1 MKKIILVPALLGVMG
16 IGAALAVSGGNLTGS
31 ANNQKVLTLDAIE
44 NKALAEVNGTIRDI
58 EYAKVGTKNY
68 YEVEVVTADAEYD
81 LKFDAVTG
89 ELLKKKKDTVNLDN
103 RVEAIVGNDDNVQQ
117 TTKQITQQSNTT
129 TTQNNVTSAPKT
141 VVGNGGDDDNNK
153 QQSTQSART
162 TQNNTNVTSKSAATT
177 TPQVVTKN
185 DDDDND
191 DKQQITQSTQSKK
204 ITQQQAI
211 QIALGKVNGT
221 VTKVE
226 LDDDNKYEIEIVK
239 GQIEYDFEINEA
251 TGAIIK
257 MEQDNLDD

>member
-31 ANNQKVLTLDAIE
+31 ANNQKVITLDVIE
-44 NKALAEVNGTIRDI
+44 KKALAEVNGTIRDI
-58 EYAKVGTKNY
+58 EYGKVGTKNY
-68 YEVEVVTADAEYD
+68 YEVEVFTADAEYD

-89 ELLKKKKDTVNLDN
+89 ELLKKKKDTKNLDD
-103 RVEAIVGNDDNVQQ
+103 RVEAIVGND
-117 TTKQITQQSNTT
+117 
-129 TTQNNVTSAPKT
+129 
-141 VVGNGGDDDNNK
+141 GDDK

-162 TQNNTNVTSKSAATT
+162 TQNNTNATSKSAATT
-177 TPQVVTKN
+177 TPQVVTNN

-191 DKQQITQSTQSKK
+191 DKQQITQSTQSTQSKK

>member
-16 IGAALAVSGGNLTGS
+16 IGAALAVSGGSLTGS
-31 ANNQKVLTLDAIE
+31 ANNQKVITLDVIE
-44 NKALAEVNGTIRDI
+44 KKALAEVNGTIRDI
-58 EYAKVGTKNY
+58 EYDKVGTKNY
-68 YEVEVVTADAEYD
+68 YEVEVFTADAEYD

-89 ELLKKKKDTVNLDN
+89 ELLKKKKDTENLDD
-103 RVEAIVGNDDNVQQ
+103 RVEAIVGND
-117 TTKQITQQSNTT
+117 
-129 TTQNNVTSAPKT
+129 
-141 VVGNGGDDDNNK
+141 GDDNNK

-162 TQNNTNVTSKSAATT
+162 TQNNTNATSKTAATT
-177 TPQVVTKN
+177 TPQVVTN
-185 DDDDND
+185 NNDDDND
-191 DKQQITQSTQSKK
+191 DKQQITQSTQPTQSTQSTQSKK

-257 MEQDNLDD
+257 MEQDNLDN

>member
-16 IGAALAVSGGNLTGS
+16 IGAALAVSGGSLTGS
-31 ANNQKVLTLDAIE
+31 ANNQKVITLDVIE
-44 NKALAEVNGTIRDI
+44 KKALAEVNGTIRDI
-58 EYAKVGTKNY
+58 EYEKVGTKNY
-68 YEVEVVTADAEYD
+68 YEVEVYTADAEYD

-89 ELLKKKKDTVNLDN
+89 ELLKKKKDTENLDD
-103 RVEAIVGNDDNVQQ
+103 RVEAIVGNV
-117 TTKQITQQSNTT
+117 
-129 TTQNNVTSAPKT
+129 
-141 VVGNGGDDDNNK
+141 DDDK
-153 QQSTQSART
+153 QQFTQSART
-162 TQNNTNVTSKSAATT
+162 TQNNTNATSKSASTT
-177 TPQVVTKN
+177 TPQVVTNN

-191 DKQQITQSTQSKK
+191 DNQQITQSTQPTQSKK

-211 QIALGKVNGT
+211 QISLGKVNGM